1 MPEIAFG
8 GAGNLLYIFSA
19 AQSIVRSTCAR
30 TSEEA
35 GGGYR
40 MGSIVKPHSLLRSF
54 AAIGPGIVV
63 AGSVIGSGELINTP
77 LQAAQFGFV
86 LLWVVLLS
94 CVIKYFL
101 QVEIGRYCLSKNCT
115 TIEALNEIPG
125 PKFRGTSWP
134 VIVYMIGYCFA
145 VLTIVGIIGALGGL
159 MHSVWPLPTSDI
171 TSIRIWATLN
181 VIVAIGLLWQG
192 WYGQLEMLVMVLV
205 GAFSISA
212 GVAVFLVQ
220 GTPYHISGD
229 EIMSGLSFS
238 LGDDR
243 KAAAYAVI
251 SLMGALGVSAN
262 ELMMYPYWI
271 LEKGYAREVGDPS
284 SPGWAD
290 RARRW
295 IRTIWIDAGL
305 TTILST
311 VVTAAFFLLGTAIL
325 HRQKT
330 MPQGLQVVDQISD
343 VFTASYGP
351 WSKALFVVGAFCTL
365 YSTLVVVAAA
375 TGRMMADFLASLDL
389 LDRANES
396 SARRCHRIVQTAAL
410 LILLSIFLVT
420 TVSPAG
426 PIMFGHFILGVFLT
440 PLLMLCIGWLA
451 FRTDRRVRMSWPAA
465 VALVGSIVIILAC
478 VAVNVFVQVTAEVAP
493 HKPAV
498 SSNGASR

>member
-1 MPEIAFG
+1 MSNVA
-8 GAGNLLYIFSA
+8 
-19 AQSIVRSTCAR
+19 
-30 TSEEA
+30 
-35 GGGYR
+35 
-40 MGSIVKPHSLLRSF
+40 KPHSLLRSF

-77 LQAAQFGFV
+77 LQAAKFGFV

-101 QVEIGRYCLSKNCT
+101 QVEIGRYCLAKNCT
-115 TIEALNEIPG
+115 TIQALNEIPG

-134 VIVYMIGYCFA
+134 VIVYIFGYCFSM
-145 VLTIVGIIGALGGL
+145 LTIVGIIGALGGL
-159 MHSVWPLPTSDI
+159 MHSVWPLPTSDT
-171 TSIRIWATLN
+171 TSIRIWAIIN
-181 VIVAIGLLWQG
+181 VLVAIGLLWQG

-205 GAFSISA
+205 GGFSISA

-220 GTPYHISGD
+220 GTPYHISSE

-238 LGDDR
+238 IGDDR
-243 KAAAYAVI
+243 RAAAYAVI

-262 ELMMYPYWI
+262 ELLMYPYWI
-271 LEKGYAREVGDPS
+271 LEKGYAREVGDPA
-284 SPGWAD
+284 SPGWTD

-311 VVTAAFFLLGTAIL
+311 IVTAAFFLLGAAVL

-330 MPQGLQVVDQISD
+330 LPQGLHVVDQISD

-351 WSKALFVVGAFCTL
+351 WSKVLFVVGAFCTL

-375 TGRMMADFLASLDL
+375 TGRMIADFLASLGV
-389 LDRANES
+389 LDRGNES

-410 LILLSIFLVT
+410 VILLSIFLVT

-426 PIMFGHFILGVFLT
+426 PIMFGHFILGAFLT

-451 FRTDRRVRMSWPAA
+451 FRTDRRVRMGWPAA
-465 VALVGSIVIILAC
+465 VALVGSIIVILVC
-478 VAVNVFVQVTAEVAP
+478 VLVNVFVQVTAEVAP

-498 SSNGASR
+498 SSNDASK